1 MAGSQGRLQIKTR
14 PKGSISYLS
23 VHLDSE
29 FTKSTKV
36 EMKVKISDEEVASKL
51 GMHVTILL
59 MITEASEDLLFKL
72 RGTKNFEETLPTEQV
87 IQKY

>member
-1 MAGSQGRLQIKTR
+1 
-14 PKGSISYLS
+14 
-23 VHLDSE
+23 
-29 FTKSTKV
+29 
-36 EMKVKISDEEVASKL
+36 MKVKISDEEVASKL

-72 RGTKNFEETLPTEQV
+72 RGTKNFEETLPIEQV